1 MKYVPIPV
9 LLLEVGKPLPVDLYR
24 QDGRLLLRRGLPIES
39 EYHRDKLHNLQAS
52 VSPPDA
58 AAWQRAYERKV
69 HTMLMSG
76 SDVGQI
82 ANASMPGEIRESDY
96 LVGQQV
102 SGGWLD
108 MQVVLRGILY
118 QGGLSF
124 NPLPRLLGIQE
135 RLNELLQEDT
145 DDSLYC
151 LFQALRDSSLGYCPT
166 HGLLCAVICELT
178 GAKLGIAPE
187 QRRSLVAAALTMNIG
202 MGREQD
208 IMSQQAE
215 PLAAWQREL
224 IATHS
229 HRGADMLAAMG
240 VEDEVQLDVVRWHHQ
255 WDHRDAL
262 PQARASRR
270 LLHYADAF
278 VARVAA
284 RRTRSS
290 MAPVTAVK
298 SMVLGAVGDALGV
311 SSAIA
316 QSVGFYPPGSYVQLQ
331 GGEIAVSV
339 QRGERANAPWVVI
352 ISDKNSMPV
361 NSYLCRN
368 TAEPAYAIRGPE
380 NAESVRI
387 LVPIE
392 QVRRARTTIP
402 R

>member
-1 MKYVPIPV
+1 M
-9 LLLEVGKPLPVDLYR
+9 
-24 QDGRLLLRRGLPIES
+24 
-39 EYHRDKLHNLQAS
+39 
-52 VSPPDA
+52 
-58 AAWQRAYERKV
+58 
-69 HTMLMSG
+69 
-76 SDVGQI
+76 
-82 ANASMPGEIRESDY
+82 
-96 LVGQQV
+96 
-102 SGGWLD
+102 
-108 MQVVLRGILY
+108 
-118 QGGLSF
+118 
-124 NPLPRLLGIQE
+124 
-135 RLNELLQEDT
+135 
-145 DDSLYC
+145 
-151 LFQALRDSSLGYCPT
+151 
-166 HGLLCAVICELT
+166 
-178 GAKLGIAPE
+178 
-187 QRRSLVAAALTMNIG
+187 
-202 MGREQD
+202 
-208 IMSQQAE
+208 
-215 PLAAWQREL
+215 
-224 IATHS
+224 
-229 HRGADMLAAMG
+229 
-240 VEDEVQLDVVRWHHQ
+240 QLDVVRWHHQ